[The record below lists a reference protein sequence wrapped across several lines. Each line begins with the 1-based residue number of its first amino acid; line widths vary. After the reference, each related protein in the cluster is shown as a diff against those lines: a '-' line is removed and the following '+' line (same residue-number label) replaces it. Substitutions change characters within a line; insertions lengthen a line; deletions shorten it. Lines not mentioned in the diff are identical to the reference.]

1 MTFQSYQV
9 TCSYKTVN
17 FDIFVFKSKR
27 ILRIQVLR
35 IWVILRW
42 YERSLTVF
50 MNINFRYMFFVSL
63 IIWFFMSHR
72 IKIDF
77 TYIPH
82 NGTCVSKLG
91 NKYNSRT
98 FRKFQNEIAI
108 NFRLN
113 CLWVK
118 WDGNKV
124 CKVTAWLNEKAIFKQ
139 MWPGN
144 GNILARIINY
154 KLRRARQQNYLSNNR
169 S

>member
-9 TCSYKTVN
+9 TCIYKTVN
-17 FDIFVFKSKR
+17 LDIFVFKIKR

-50 MNINFRYMFFVSL
+50 MNINFRYVSL
-63 IIWFFMSHR
+63 VIWFFMSHR
-72 IKIDF
+72 IKIYF
-77 TYIPH
+77 IYISQ

-118 WDGNKV
+118 WDGNEV
-124 CKVTAWLNEKAIFKQ
+124 GKVTAWLSKMAIFKQ
-139 MWPGN
+139 MSPGD
-144 GNILARIINY
+144 GNILAWIIN
-154 KLRRARQQNYLSNNR
+154 
-169 S
+169 